1 MSMKKTSAVLIK
13 VAPQEKKQMEIKAAK
28 ANMNLSQ
35 YLRSLGLNYPIESKT
50 DYMAIEKL
58 NNAAGD
64 LGRLGGLFKMWL
76 SNNKHDQR
84 VMLGEYNYN
93 EVGQLVDEI
102 LEQKAELMK
111 IAKSLFKK

>member
-1 MSMKKTSAVLIK
+1 MNKRIDKICIRLSSK
-13 VAPQEKKQMEIKAAK
+13 EKELLELQTKK

-84 VMLGEYNYN
+84 AMLGEYNYN
-93 EVGQLVDEI
+93 EVGQLVDDI

>member
-1 MSMKKTSAVLIK
+1 MKKVNRVYIRLN
-13 VAPQEKKQMEIKAAK
+13 PWEKRQLQLQAKK
-28 ANMNLSQ
+28 ANLSLSA
-35 YLRSLGLNYPIESKT
+35 YLRNLGLGYPLESKT
-50 DYMAIEKL
+50 DYMALASL
-58 NNAAGD
+58 NRIAGD

>member
-1 MSMKKTSAVLIK
+1 MNKRIDKICIRLSSK
-13 VAPQEKKQMEIKAAK
+13 EKELLELQTKK

-76 SNNKHDQR
+76 SNNKHNQR
-84 VMLGEYNYN
+84 VMLGEYSYD